1 MADRKITAL
10 TSLTSP
16 ATGDLIPVV
25 DISEAANVNKNK
37 TLTFGQAF
45 RSLPNGSASAPALG
59 WLSDSGVTGLYR
71 VAQNEIGLSVN
82 SSFVAAIT
90 AAGFQLGAGT
100 PAAQLH
106 VFGSDTTDQV
116 IIENNDTGGDTAPDV
131 VLYRN
136 SASPAANDNIG
147 NIEFRGKDSGGNTAE
162 YASVRAEIKA
172 ATDTAEDGVLDLMT
186 SSAGTVAS
194 RVRIDGFNV
203 GIHELDPDYPLH
215 LTTGITST
223 ALQVECT
230 AVDSASGADVT
241 LYHTRNGAASV
252 ANDKI
257 STLFYR
263 AKNDNASPADV
274 DYAAIEGSVASPVD
288 GSESGSIQLK
298 TQTAGTLTT
307 QLEISGAT
315 IALNGA
321 TTFAADASINSLT
334 VGRGGGNIAN
344 NSAFGLDALQ
354 ANTTGESNAATGRT
368 ALSSN
373 TTGNNNTATG
383 ARALRENTAGI
394 DNTAY
399 GFSSLRFNT
408 VGNNNT
414 ATGVNALYNNT
425 TGSGNIGIG
434 FQNSAGVYA
443 PVFDPTTQDNR
454 LVLGHTSITNAY
466 VQVAW
471 TVISDARDKMNFAP
485 VPYGLDFVNQLKP
498 TAYQFKVDRDTEKP
512 NGSVRYGFKAQ
523 DILALEG
530 KNPVIID
537 IEDPD
542 NLKYKGEHLVPVL
555 VNAVQELTTIVKEL
569 QAEVVVL
576 KGT

>member
-1 MADRKITAL
+1 MADRKITELA
-10 TSLTSP
+10 SLTSP

-59 WLSDSGVTGLYR
+59 WLSDGGVTGLYR
-71 VAQNEIGLSVN
+71 VAQNEIGLSIN

-90 AAGFQLGAGT
+90 SAGFQLGAGT

-136 SASPAANDNIG
+136 SASPAADDNIG

-162 YASVRAEIKA
+162 YASVRAEIK
-172 ATDTAEDGVLDLMT
+172 TPTNTAEDGVLDLMT

-203 GIHELDPDYPLH
+203 GIHELDPEYPLH

-223 ALQVECT
+223 AFQVECN

-274 DYAAIEGSVASPVD
+274 DYAAIEGSVSDPTD
-288 GSESGSIQLK
+288 GAEVGSIQLK
-298 TQTAGTLTT
+298 TQTAGTLST
-307 QLEISGAT
+307 QLQISGASLGLFGTTPAAQPAAIADLVITASTGT
-315 IALNGA
+315 IPTPSGSLNLGSGSA
-321 TTFAADASINSLT
+321 P
-334 VGRGGGNIAN
+334 GRQDLMKYCTE
-344 NSAFGLDALQ
+344 LDAKIDSIL
-354 ANTTGESNAATGRT
+354 A
-368 ALSSN
+368 
-373 TTGNNNTATG
+373 
-383 ARALRENTAGI
+383 ALRAIGVI
-394 DNTAY
+394 
-399 GFSSLRFNT
+399 
-408 VGNNNT
+408 
-414 ATGVNALYNNT
+414 AT
-425 TGSGNIGIG
+425 
-434 FQNSAGVYA
+434 
-443 PVFDPTTQDNR
+443 
-454 LVLGHTSITNAY
+454 
-466 VQVAW
+466 
-471 TVISDARDKMNFAP
+471 
-485 VPYGLDFVNQLKP
+485 
-498 TAYQFKVDRDTEKP
+498 
-512 NGSVRYGFKAQ
+512 
-523 DILALEG
+523 
-530 KNPVIID
+530 
-537 IEDPD
+537 
-542 NLKYKGEHLVPVL
+542 
-555 VNAVQELTTIVKEL
+555 
-569 QAEVVVL
+569 
-576 KGT
+576 

>member
-71 VAQNEIGLSVN
+71 VAQNEIGLSIN

-90 AAGFQLGAGT
+90 SAGFQLGAGT

-106 VFGSDTTDQV
+106 VFGNDTTDQV
-116 IIENNDTGGDTAPDV
+116 IVENTNNGANTAPDV

-203 GIHELDPDYPLH
+203 GIHELDPEYPLH

-223 ALQVECT
+223 ALQVECN
-230 AVDSASGADVT
+230 AVDAASGADVT

-274 DYAAIEGSVASPVD
+274 DYAAIEGSVASPAD
-288 GSESGSIQLK
+288 GSEAGSIQLQ

-307 QLEISGAT
+307 QLQISGASLGLFGT
-315 IALNGA
+315 TPAAQPAAIADLVV
-321 TTFAADASINSLT
+321 TST
-334 VGRGGGNIAN
+334 
-344 NSAFGLDALQ
+344 
-354 ANTTGESNAATGRT
+354 
-368 ALSSN
+368 
-373 TTGNNNTATG
+373 
-383 ARALRENTAGI
+383 
-394 DNTAY
+394 
-399 GFSSLRFNT
+399 
-408 VGNNNT
+408 
-414 ATGVNALYNNT
+414 
-425 TGSGNIGIG
+425 SGTM
-434 FQNSAGVYA
+434 
-443 PVFDPTTQDNR
+443 PT
-454 LVLGHTSITNAY
+454 
-466 VQVAW
+466 
-471 TVISDARDKMNFAP
+471 
-485 VPYGLDFVNQLKP
+485 
-498 TAYQFKVDRDTEKP
+498 P
-512 NGSVRYGFKAQ
+512 NGSLNINNGSNATRIELLEYCVELDAKI
-523 DILALEG
+523 DSILAALRVLG
-530 KNPVIID
+530 VI
-537 IEDPD
+537 
-542 NLKYKGEHLVPVL
+542 
-555 VNAVQELTTIVKEL
+555 AT
-569 QAEVVVL
+569 
-576 KGT
+576 

>member
-1 MADRKITAL
+1 MADRKITEL

-25 DISEAANVNKNK
+25 DISEAANVDKNK
-37 TLTFGQAF
+37 TLTFGAAF
-45 RSLPNGSASAPALG
+45 RSLPDGSASAPALG

-106 VFGSDTTDQV
+106 IFGSDTTDQV

-194 RVRIDGFNV
+194 RVRINGFNV

-223 ALQVECT
+223 ALQIECT
-230 AVDSASGADVT
+230 AVDAASGADVT

-252 ANDKI
+252 ADDKI

-274 DYAAIEGSVASPVD
+274 DYAAIEGSVSSPVD
-288 GSESGSIQLK
+288 GAESGSIKLK

-307 QLEISGAT
+307 QLEITGGALGLFGTTPAAQPAAIGDLTVTATSGTLPTPDGSLT
-315 IALNGA
+315 IAD
-321 TTFAADASINSLT
+321 AAAPTNTELLEYCGEIEAKLESALASL
-334 VGRGGGNIAN
+334 
-344 NSAFGLDALQ
+344 
-354 ANTTGESNAATGRT
+354 
-368 ALSSN
+368 
-373 TTGNNNTATG
+373 
-383 ARALRENTAGI
+383 RALGI
-394 DNTAY
+394 I
-399 GFSSLRFNT
+399 
-408 VGNNNT
+408 
-414 ATGVNALYNNT
+414 AT
-425 TGSGNIGIG
+425 
-434 FQNSAGVYA
+434 
-443 PVFDPTTQDNR
+443 
-454 LVLGHTSITNAY
+454 
-466 VQVAW
+466 
-471 TVISDARDKMNFAP
+471 
-485 VPYGLDFVNQLKP
+485 
-498 TAYQFKVDRDTEKP
+498 
-512 NGSVRYGFKAQ
+512 
-523 DILALEG
+523 
-530 KNPVIID
+530 
-537 IEDPD
+537 
-542 NLKYKGEHLVPVL
+542 
-555 VNAVQELTTIVKEL
+555 
-569 QAEVVVL
+569 
-576 KGT
+576 